1 MGNVSQTKKLKYVFD
16 NVDTYDILVTYPT
29 TNPESKMQKFAK
41 KGNEKLG
48 EGAVVVSRAVGD
60 SCPPSC
66 AFLGDGCYAEN
77 TEKIY
82 KNSRAAG
89 LVNMLTDVNLIRS
102 MIVYAIKKVKD
113 IRWHERGD
121 WFKDGE
127 LDREY
132 IDNVV
137 EACEGLVA
145 QGHELPK
152 MWFYTHI
159 YDSYIVD
166 SLSPY
171 CTVYASVHNIADK
184 REAEAAGFKL
194 FAWCD
199 TDLNYA
205 PKKPHPTAK
214 KKVKEWQDNLPKL
227 VVIDNERFIT
237 CPEIKR
243 GRGKVSCSKSK
254 NTVECRLCIDGLANV
269 LFPNH

>member
-1 MGNVSQTKKLKYVFD
+1 
-16 NVDTYDILVTYPT
+16 
-29 TNPESKMQKFAK
+29 MQKFAK

-48 EGAVVVSRAVGD
+48 
-60 SCPPSC
+60 
-66 AFLGDGCYAEN
+66 YAEG

-82 KNSRAAG
+82 KNTRAAG

-102 MIVYAIKKVKD
+102 MIMYAMKRDKD

-145 QGHELPK
+145 QGHKLPK

-184 REAEAAGFKL
+184 L

-199 TDLNYA
+199 TDLKYA

-227 VVIDNERFIT
+227 VVIDNERFVT